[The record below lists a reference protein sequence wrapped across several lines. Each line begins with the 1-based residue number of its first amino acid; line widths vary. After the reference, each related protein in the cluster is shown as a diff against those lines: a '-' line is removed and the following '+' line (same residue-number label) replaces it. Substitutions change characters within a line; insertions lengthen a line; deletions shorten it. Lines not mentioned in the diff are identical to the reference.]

1 MQQLDA
7 GDVVNGVV
15 DWRSLQKRRRSAP
28 CLLIR
33 SVVNH
38 FIGIEVGPEEQKAIL
53 ERIGFRVEN
62 GTIYVPPFRNDIEH
76 KADISEEIA
85 RFYGYGTSRTGC
97 SQALR
102 TQSLPP
108 CSSLSA

>member
-15 DWRSLQKRRRSAP
+15 DCDRSKKEQRTLPFDWQW
-28 CLLIR
+28 
-33 SVVNH
+33 VNH

-62 GTIYVPPFRNDIEH
+62 GTIYVPPFRNDI
-76 KADISEEIA
+76 
-85 RFYGYGTSRTGC
+85 GTSRTGC